1 MCRVLKMP
9 KSTYYQAFH
18 KKPNSYHTANEE
30 LLEQIKILHKASKG
44 RYGAPKIHKQLEQKG
59 YSCSLKRVQR
69 LMKEAGLQSVITK
82 KYRPTITSGSV
93 EERENV
99 LEQDF
104 TTTTIN
110 EKWVA
115 DITYIHTLRDGWCY
129 LASIMDLHTKKIV
142 GYKFARKMT
151 TDIVLDAL
159 ENAMNTQKPGP
170 GLIMHTDLGTQYTS
184 EAYQKQLKKYE
195 MVPSFS
201 RKGCPYD
208 NACIESFHATL
219 KKEEVYRTKYDSF
232 ETARIALFQYIEG
245 WYNRQRIHGRIGYLT
260 PDAYEQL
267 CRAAA

>member
-9 KSTYYQAFH
+9 NSTYYQAFH

-69 LMKEAGLQSVITK
+69 LVKEAGLQSVITK

-115 DITYIHTLRDGWCY
+115 DITYLHTLRDGWCY
-129 LASIMDLHTKKIV
+129 LASIMDLHTKK
-142 GYKFARKMT
+142 
-151 TDIVLDAL
+151 
-159 ENAMNTQKPGP
+159 
-170 GLIMHTDLGTQYTS
+170 
-184 EAYQKQLKKYE
+184 
-195 MVPSFS
+195 
-201 RKGCPYD
+201 
-208 NACIESFHATL
+208 
-219 KKEEVYRTKYDSF
+219 
-232 ETARIALFQYIEG
+232 
-245 WYNRQRIHGRIGYLT
+245 NRRL
-260 PDAYEQL
+260 
-267 CRAAA
+267 

>member
-69 LMKEAGLQSVITK
+69 LM
-82 KYRPTITSGSV
+82 V

-115 DITYIHTLRDGWCY
+115 DITYIHTLRNGWCY

-159 ENAMNTQKPGP
+159 ENAMNTQMG
-170 GLIMHTDLGTQYTS
+170 
-184 EAYQKQLKKYE
+184 
-195 MVPSFS
+195 
-201 RKGCPYD
+201 
-208 NACIESFHATL
+208 
-219 KKEEVYRTKYDSF
+219 
-232 ETARIALFQYIEG
+232 
-245 WYNRQRIHGRIGYLT
+245 
-260 PDAYEQL
+260 
-267 CRAAA
+267 